1 MNTALSFYG
10 VVQQEERLFTVLAAA
25 AVSGF
30 SEWREGLEFIG
41 AREHGISVRQGGSG
55 GKGMMP

>member
-10 VVQQEERLFTVLAAA
+10 IIQQEERLFTVLAAA

-30 SEWREGLEFIG
+30 SEWREGLELIG
-41 AREHGISVRQGGSG
+41 AREHGISVRQGG
-55 GKGMMP
+55 